1 MDVAQMQAQARYW
14 QAIAD
19 RGRNEQAAK
28 AKGKGYPYCQ
38 GQGQGKYKGK
48 GKPQANLTPRDRTPR
63 GTRAERYGVDFRG
76 KK

>member
-28 AKGKGYPYCQ
+28 AKGKGYPYGQ
-38 GQGQGKYKGK
+38 GQGQGTYKGGK
-48 GKPQANLTPRDRTPR
+48 GKPQANLTPRDRSR
-63 GTRAERYGVDFRG
+63 GARVDMRG